1 MPRNI
6 LTVSHL
12 YPSPAFPGLGTFV
25 KDEVVELARR
35 NNVIVVAPLRGAR
48 GVPAVPGE
56 AEEDGVRIVR
66 PRFPGIPIG
75 GRIVEPRLWASRLR
89 PLLQE
94 LYEELDGDL
103 VHAHFALPDGFAA
116 AQFASRAGVPLVLT
130 VRGSDVFVLGRR
142 RIARGDL
149 HKTLGHTSALI
160 AVSDELAEHAGRLG
174 VPSERIHVI
183 PGGVPYRPREDRQE
197 ARRRLGVDEEAVC
210 ILWVGRLV
218 SVKQPLD
225 AIRAFAALMASSPR
239 RNAVLV
245 MIGEGPL
252 GARVSETVRRE
263 GLGGRVRLLG
273 YQSRGDVWSWQCA
286 SDLLLNSSRSEGTPV
301 AVLEALGAGTPVAA
315 YPLPGVRAAL
325 AAVDGGTTALDSTP
339 QALATA
345 ISGELGE
352 AEHRDRLALA
362 EEARKR
368 FDIARAGR
376 EIEDVYESVL

>member
-25 KDEVVELARR
+25 RDEVVELARR
-35 NNVIVVAPLRGAR
+35 NNVIVVAPFRGAR
-48 GVPAVPGE
+48 RVPVVPE
-56 AEEDGVRIVR
+56 EKEEDGVPVVR

-89 PLLQE
+89 PLLHG

-116 AQFASRAGVPLVLT
+116 AHFAVRDGVPLVLT

-142 RIARGDL
+142 RIARRDL
-149 HKTLGHTSALI
+149 RYTLDHTRAVI
-160 AVSDELAEHAGRLG
+160 AVSDELAEHVTRLG
-174 VPSERIHVI
+174 VPSGRLHVI

-197 ARRRLGVDEEAVC
+197 ARRRLGVDESAVC
-210 ILWVGRLV
+210 ILWVGRFV

-225 AIRAFAALMASSPR
+225 AIRAFAAFVASSPR
-239 RNAVLV
+239 RDAMLVL
-245 MIGEGPL
+245 IGEGPL
-252 GARVSETVRRE
+252 AARVRETVRRE
-263 GLGGRVRLLG
+263 GLDGRVRLLG
-273 YQSRGDVWSWQCA
+273 YRSREDVWAWQCA
-286 SDLLLNSSRSEGTPV
+286 SDLLLNSSRSEGTPI
-301 AVLEALGAGTPVAA
+301 AVLEALGAGTRVAA
-315 YPLPGVRAAL
+315 YPLPGVRTAL

-339 QALATA
+339 QALAAA
-345 ISGELGE
+345 IAAELGE
-352 AEHRDRLALA
+352 AGDRDALA
-362 EEARKR
+362 TEARKR

-376 EIEDVYESVL
+376 QIEDVYESVL

>member
-6 LTVSHL
+6 LKVSHL

-25 KDEVVELARR
+25 RDEVVELARR
-35 NNVIVVAPLRGAR
+35 NDVVVVAPIRGAK
-48 GVPAVPGE
+48 GVPAVPME

-89 PLLQE
+89 PVLRG
-94 LYEELDGDL
+94 LYEEMDGDL

-116 AQFASRAGVPLVLT
+116 AHFSTGEGVPLVLT
-130 VRGSDVFVLGRR
+130 IRGSDVFVLGRR

-149 HKTLGHTSALI
+149 RRTLDRTRALI
-160 AVSDELAEHAGRLG
+160 AVSDELAENAARLG
-174 VPSERIHVI
+174 VPRERIHVI
-183 PGGVPYRPREDRQE
+183 PGGVPYRPREDRRE
-197 ARRRLGVDEEAVC
+197 ARGRLGVDEDAVC

-225 AIRAFAALMASSPR
+225 AIRAFAASSPGR
-239 RNAVLV
+239 DAVLV
-245 MIGEGPL
+245 LIGEGPL
-252 GARVSETVRRE
+252 DAHARELVRCE
-263 GLGGRVRLLG
+263 GLDGRVRLLG
-273 YQSRGDVWSWQCA
+273 YQSREDVWSWQCA
-286 SDLLLNSSRSEGTPV
+286 SDLLINSSWSEGTPV

-325 AAVDGGTTALDSTP
+325 AAVDGGTTAFDSTP
-339 QALATA
+339 RALAAA
-345 ISGELGE
+345 ISGELDE
-352 AEHRDRLALA
+352 ARDRDVLA

-368 FDIARAGR
+368 FDIAGACR
-376 EIEDVYESVL
+376 EIEAVYESVL